1 MGLFIFGSQFGN
13 MFEKRIVIDGKG
25 HLLGRLAAIVAKEL
39 LSGQRVVV
47 VRCEDINISGSHFRN
62 KLKYQDFLRKRC
74 NVNPAHGPFHFRAPS
89 KIFWRT
95 VRGMVPHKTPRGAAA
110 LAHLKV
116 FEGVPPPYD
125 KVSRSVCPQ
134 ALRVLRLR
142 PGRNFTR
149 LGRLSHEV
157 GWKYQDTIKA
167 LEEKRKVRAAAYY
180 ERKKASSALQRKAN
194 EQARA
199 SFATPLLEKTG
210 F

>member
-1 MGLFIFGSQFGN
+1 MGLFFIFLEED
-13 MFEKRIVIDGKG
+13 MVFEKRIVIDAKG
-25 HLLGRLAAIVAKEL
+25 L
-39 LSGQRVVV
+39 LSGQKVIV
-47 VRCEDINISGSHFRN
+47 VRCEELNISGSHFRN
-62 KLKYQDFLRKRC
+62 KLKYKDFLRKRC
-74 NVNPAHGPFHFRAPS
+74 NVNPQHGPFHLRAPS

-110 LAHLKV
+110 LSHLKV

-125 KVSRSVCPQ
+125 KVNRVVCPQ

-142 PGRNFTR
+142 P
-149 LGRLSHEV
+149 GRLSHEV

-180 ERKKASSALQRKAN
+180 ERKKATVAIQRKAN

-199 SFATPLLEKTG
+199 SFATPLLQQTG
-210 F
+210 Y

>member
-1 MGLFIFGSQFGN
+1 MGLFFIFLEED
-13 MFEKRIVIDGKG
+13 MVFEKRIVI
-25 HLLGRLAAIVAKEL
+25 VAKGL
-39 LSGQRVVV
+39 LSGQKVIV
-47 VRCEDINISGSHFRN
+47 VRCEELNISGSHFRN
-62 KLKYQDFLRKRC
+62 KLKYKDFLRKRC
-74 NVNPAHGPFHFRAPS
+74 NLNPQHGPFHLRAPS

-95 VRGMVPHKTPRGAAA
+95 VRGMVPHKLPRGEAA

-125 KVSRSVCPQ
+125 KVNRVVVPQ

-149 LGRLSHEV
+149 VGRLSHEV

-167 LEEKRKVRAAAYY
+167 LEEKRQVRAAAYW
-180 ERKKASSALQRKAN
+180 ERKKATSALRCKAI
-194 EQARA
+194 EQSKAQF
-199 SFATPLLEKTG
+199 STPLLGKTG